1 MRKYI
6 TLLLFF
12 VMSVATF
19 AVDYTPMDK
28 NAANALYLE
37 ATLQA
42 GTTGNINIY
51 MKSSEE
57 IGTITMQF
65 FLPEGIDIADDVK
78 GTATEGT
85 ISIYPGQPDGSVKLA
100 ISGLS
105 FNNPT
110 ATKIASFPV
119 TVNAAPGNYK
129 INAYQYQMVTPAIDE
144 YKYNNVC
151 TDLIVQKTAVIDELP
166 EGFGVTITP
175 FVAKDGDITLNFSY
189 KSAKDIKNLSFDVQ
203 LPEGIFFMDD
213 AEWDKGNVEANL
225 TASCNGTPTFTNTL
239 GTGDYP
245 TSTTIK
251 VAGTYSAKTKKYINN
266 SENYSPLAS
275 ITASIMTPE
284 NEYVSD
290 WEESIMQEGL
300 STIKLSNI
308 VLEDVDG
315 NTYTGEYL
323 ASVIYGQPSA
333 QEAILYGHYT
343 SDAVSSFNT
352 ALKNVAIADVTAATV
367 DAKFEDVIVNTK
379 NGSYYSRTSANFG
392 TTCLPYSLNGG
403 EFYTV
408 KEMTASSIIL
418 EEVTTTTANEPY
430 IFKGT
435 IDASDAN
442 QVTTLGAAGQKIVSP
457 TTFKGTYEATNVA
470 AGKGYYISSNGSF
483 YSDGATVRPFRAY
496 FDGAVAGVKSF
507 NVLIDSANGLID
519 ITDQLSEDAIYSLQG
534 IRTQS
539 AKKGVNIIGG
549 KKVYVK

>member
-12 VMSVATF
+12 VLSVATF

-144 YKYNNVC
+144 YKYNNVS
-151 TDLIVQKTAVIDELP
+151 TDLIVQKTAVINPLPNDYALEVIPFAAKEGTSTIDVLFKAPATTKSVTFDIELP
-166 EGFGVTITP
+166 QGMMFYDENFDPSKPV
-175 FVAKDGDITLNFSY
+175 LNA
-189 KSAKDIKNLSFDVQ
+189 SACTK
-203 LPEGIFFMDD
+203 
-213 AEWDKGNVEANL
+213 
-225 TASCNGTPTFTNTL
+225 TPTVSLSLNDDTYANKATVSVTGQNTGAAAL
-239 GTGDYP
+239 R
-245 TSTTIK
+245 
-251 VAGTYSAKTKKYINN
+251 KYINQLD
-266 SENYSPLAS
+266 ELTTLVS
-275 ITASIMTPE
+275 IPVYVVPTEEIADWGDDYAL
-284 NEYVSD
+284 NEGVY
-290 WEESIMQEGL
+290 EA
-300 STIKLSNI
+300 KLNNI
-308 VLEDVDG
+308 VVTDYAS
-315 NTYTGEYL
+315 NATYTGNYI
-323 ASVIYGQPSA
+323 ATVAVGQPSA

-379 NGSYYSRTSANFG
+379 DGSYYSRTSANYG
-392 TTCLPYSLNGG
+392 TTCLPYSLTG
-403 EFYTV
+403 EYYTV

-418 EEVTTTTANEPY
+418 EEVSTTTPNEPY

-435 IDASDAN
+435 IDATDAN
-442 QVTTLGAAGQKIVSP
+442 QVTTLGAAGQKSIST
-457 TTFKGTYEATNVA
+457 TTFKGTYSATNIA
-470 AGKGYYISSNGSF
+470 DGAGYYIATDGKF

-534 IRTQS
+534 IRMNNAQ
-539 AKKGVNIIGG
+539 KGIIIKGG
-549 KKVYVK
+549 KKIYVK

>member
-12 VMSVATF
+12 VLSVATF

-100 ISGLS
+100 ISGLA

-144 YKYNNVC
+144 YKYNNVS
-151 TDLIVQKTAVIDELP
+151 TDLIVQKSAVIEELGDGNFVSIVPVAMKPGFYADGNVTALDIYYTSKTDLAGLSFNLNLPHAEFYSSAFDEDGNPVEAVLNNDVYNNSAKTLSVETVDDQNLKITYSGVKTTRAANQRYIKAADVPTKLATIYIESEESLP
-166 EGFGVTITP
+166 ADIYTLTLS
-175 FVAKDGDITLNFSY
+175 DITLEEY
-189 KSAKDIKNLSFDVQ
+189 VTAGTGTLHTGKNYSTIVVGTPEQ
-203 LPEGIFFMDD
+203 TEGI
-213 AEWDKGNVEANL
+213 
-225 TASCNGTPTFTNTL
+225 
-239 GTGDYP
+239 
-245 TSTTIK
+245 
-251 VAGTYSAKTKKYINN
+251 
-266 SENYSPLAS
+266 
-275 ITASIMTPE
+275 
-284 NEYVSD
+284 
-290 WEESIMQEGL
+290 
-300 STIKLSNI
+300 
-308 VLEDVDG
+308 
-315 NTYTGEYL
+315 
-323 ASVIYGQPSA
+323 IYGYCTSSA
-333 QEAILYGHYT
+333 ASEI
-343 SDAVSSFNT
+343 SSV
-352 ALKNVAIADVTAATV
+352 LKNVAIIDVTSATV
-367 DAKFEDVIVNTK
+367 DENVKFSDVIVNTK
-379 NGSYYSRTSANFG
+379 DGSYYSRTSANYG
-392 TTCLPYSLNGG
+392 TTCLPYSLTG

-418 EEVTTTTANEPY
+418 EEVSTTTPNEPY

-435 IDASDAN
+435 IDATDAN
-442 QVTTLGAAGQKIVSP
+442 QVTTLGAAGQKSVST
-457 TTFKGTYEATNVA
+457 TTFKGTYEATNIA
-470 AGKGYYISSNGSF
+470 AGAGYYIATDGKF

-534 IRTQS
+534 IRMNNAQ
-539 AKKGVNIIGG
+539 KGIIIKGG